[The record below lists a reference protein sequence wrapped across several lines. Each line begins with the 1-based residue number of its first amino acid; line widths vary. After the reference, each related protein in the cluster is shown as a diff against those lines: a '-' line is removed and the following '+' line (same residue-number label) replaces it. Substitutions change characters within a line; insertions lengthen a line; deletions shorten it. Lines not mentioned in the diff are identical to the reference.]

1 MSEVAAY
8 VTVEPVH
15 IAVYVSEAA
24 PSGGGVTDHGA
35 LTGLSDDDHP
45 QYHND
50 SRGDARYVQKSTPQA
65 TLIGRASGA
74 GTGDAQQLSANQAS
88 TILDG
93 ATDPFVRTSDLPA
106 GGTGDVVGP
115 SSSTDNNVPQWD
127 GTTGKLLKDGLGTSL
142 GGNEAA
148 DAGKLA
154 KYSST
159 GQLAAGVASGAA
171 LRGISS
177 DDEGVHGTSANGTAL
192 YGNVTGAGAIGLRIT
207 HQGASGDFIRAWNG
221 GADQQFVVDRLGAI
235 SWPNGGTGPQTT
247 ASNLPAFGSST
258 KGVVPASG
266 GGTSNFLRADGTWA
280 APGVADGDKGDVTVS
295 ASGATWTID
304 NNAVT
309 NAKAA
314 DMATR
319 RIKGRVSSGTGDP
332 EDLTPDDASDILDQ
346 ATNAFIRSSQSA
358 TNIADAVA
366 AEAALRASGDTA
378 TLSAAQSHAN
388 GKVSDSIS
396 DGVTTVAPSQNAVF
410 DALALKA
417 DASSATNASNLSS
430 GTVANARLDALLAA
444 IGNLTTAAD
453 KMIRLTGTDTVDQ
466 VDLKLGVSAAYSGS
480 LTWTG
485 TGPTGTANNTQW
497 FTHVGN
503 LVTWRI
509 CITYAS
515 AGSGITG
522 LTATLPAEFPTP
534 AIPTGFE
541 GANAFIAACHAG
553 RFITTPTG
561 SLTINTNCNLK
572 RNAANNGFEIVATI
586 ASGNYRSVILSGS
599 YHTA

>member
-1 MSEVAAY
+1 MADFNINVTGTIADDAVTNAKAANM
-8 VTVEPVH
+8 
-15 IAVYVSEAA
+15 AA
-24 PSGGGVTDHGA
+24 
-35 LTGLSDDDHP
+35 
-45 QYHND
+45 
-50 SRGDARYVQKSTPQA
+50 A
-65 TLIGRASGA
+65 TLKGRAVGG
-74 GTGDAQQLSANQAS
+74 GTGDPQDLTADQAS

-106 GGTGDVVGP
+106 GGGDVVGP

-127 GTTGKLLKDGLGTSL
+127 GTTGKLLKDGLGTSQ
-142 GGNEAA
+142 GGNEAS
-148 DAGKLA
+148 DAGKLPVFG
-154 KYSST
+154 SN
-159 GQLAAGVASGAA
+159 GQLVAGVVSGAA

-177 DDEGVHGTSANGTAL
+177 DDEGVHGTSATGSAL

-280 APGVADGDKGDVTVS
+280 APGGGVSDGDKGDITVS
-295 ASGATWTID
+295 GSGATWTID
-304 NNAVT
+304 NDAVT

-314 DMATR
+314 NMATR
-319 RIKGRVSSGTGDP
+319 RIKGRATSGTGDP
-332 EDLTPDDASDILDQ
+332 EDLTADEASDILDG
-346 ATNAFIRSSQSA
+346 ASNAFIRSSQSA

-366 AEAALRASGDTA
+366 AEAALRESGDTA

-430 GTVANARLDALLAA
+430 GTVANARLDALLEA

-509 CITYAS
+509 SITYAS

-534 AIPTGFE
+534 AIPTGFT

-572 RNAANNGFEIVATI
+572 RNAADNGFEIVATI
-586 ASGNYRSVILSGS
+586 ASGAYRSVIISGS